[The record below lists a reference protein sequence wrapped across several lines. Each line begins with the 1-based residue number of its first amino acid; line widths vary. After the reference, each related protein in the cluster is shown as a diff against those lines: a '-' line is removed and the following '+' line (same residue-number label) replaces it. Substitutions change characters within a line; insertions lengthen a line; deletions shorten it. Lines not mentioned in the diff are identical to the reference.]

1 MQSFS
6 RSLRT
11 LAFGTFVFFACGVFA
26 WFRAQGSSHHQPSH
40 LSSPSSSLTTEK
52 NTMKT
57 MLHIHSGVITS
68 RLSETKEFYT
78 KYLGL
83 KPKVDMENFFLL
95 FEDQSGR
102 EVLSFLMP
110 NHEAQHDI
118 FKPAF
123 GNKGVYLTVGVA
135 DVEAEY
141 KRLQSLNAP
150 IAFPPRKEVWGD
162 HHFALIDPNGIGVDI
177 VQFLQPEQ
185 Q

>member
-6 RSLRT
+6 RSMRT
-11 LAFGTFVFFACGVFA
+11 AAITSFVFVTCGVFA
-26 WFRAQGSSHHQPSH
+26 WFHAQGSSKQSSH
-40 LSSPSSSLTTEK
+40 SPSFTTEK
-52 NTMKT
+52 HTMKT
-57 MLHIHSGVITS
+57 MLHIHAGVITS
-68 RLSETKEFYT
+68 RLDETKEFYT

-83 KPKVDMENFFLL
+83 KPKVDMEKFFLL

-110 NHEAQHDI
+110 NHETQQDI
-118 FKPAF
+118 FKPEF

-150 IAFPPRKEVWGD
+150 IAFPLRKEVWGD
-162 HHFALIDPNGIGVDI
+162 YHFAITDPNGIGVDI
-177 VQFLQPEQ
+177 VQFAHPEQ
-185 Q
+185 